1 MRRFLGQGV
10 FAVGMAALVLAPT
23 ASGGGSTAGAAG
35 VTVTTRGTSTTTTG
49 SSATTQGT
57 QPPGTPSG
65 TPPTLT
71 VTPSTNLVTG
81 QVVSVSGTG
90 FTATPTGSAIA
101 MAECIA
107 GALGQTGCDLGNLGY
122 PTADANGGF
131 TVPFTVHRTIL
142 VGGQTVHCDDAPG
155 TCILGASLISDFGR
169 SAFVALSFDPNAPRP
184 SPQVAVTPKT
194 NLRNGDTVTVSGSGY
209 LPNQSLS
216 VSECAVGS
224 PYCSPEIY
232 LGEEAG
238 LAVGTDGTFSV
249 ELPLRIR
256 QLSAIDGPT
265 DCLAATCE
273 IRVRSYED
281 PDYDVAVA
289 IAFDPTQP
297 LPPVPTAHATPDQG
311 LVDHQVVTVTGENFE
326 AGQVSVRE
334 CLATND
340 GCRYLNIDATA
351 GNDGR
356 VSIAV
361 PVRRTVRQYSS
372 NGDAPVYQDCAVVA
386 CNLVL
391 DSYTNFF
398 SQSVTIPLGFDATQP
413 LPPPPTVT
421 ADPATNLP
429 FRTTISVTGH
439 GFSANQFVYAAMC
452 LQTDTAGRCGGYANG
467 QTDANGDVTLAIS
480 VSRRANG
487 YDGTVLD
494 CVEAGTRCTVQIQ
507 SDDDEVARAAI
518 TFDPNAP
525 IPPTPTVQVD
535 PTTNLGWIQTVKV
548 TGSGFGP
555 NEQVLL
561 QECTDVTLPGPVA
574 TADVVGPV
582 FSQCAGYD
590 YNNIPTADAE
600 GNLSRDFRAR
610 KIITNGSSD
619 PIDCSAAPGTCYLE
633 VAHFDAFGATNPA
646 HVPLSFDPTTPQPP
660 GPPVTVTPAVGLSD
674 GAVVTVAGSGF
685 TPNTS
690 IGMAVC
696 AGTIRSISNCD
707 LSTSSIGSADSSGG
721 FQRQFT
727 VRDHISTNAGTFD
740 CAAAPGACVLGVA
753 NINDYIEF
761 SLTPLSFGP
770 DISISDVTVEEGTGA
785 NTPLPAMVHLS
796 QAATRPVS
804 VHWETTD
811 GSAVSGQDYFGS
823 AGDLII
829 PAGQTDAAVPA
840 DIVAD
845 AMDERTERFG
855 ITLSNAIGGPLVHA
869 TARVKIHDDDRE
881 PRITAGDMTVT
892 EGDSG
897 NSIGFVPVWLSN
909 PSSRDVVISYKTH
922 HGSAR
927 SGSDFVRSRGE
938 LTIAPGWAGGFIVI
952 PIVGD
957 HDREKTESFTVEL
970 RDATNASIGDDTATE
985 TIRDND

>member
-10 FAVGMAALVLAPT
+10 FALGMAALVLAPT
-23 ASGGGSTAGAAG
+23 ASGGGSSAGAAG
-35 VTVTTRGTSTTTTG
+35 VSVTTQGT
-49 SSATTQGT
+49 SATTQGT
-57 QPPGTPSG
+57 QLPGPPSG

-90 FTATPTGSAIA
+90 FNATPSGSTIG

-122 PTADANGGF
+122 PTADANGAF

-155 TCILGASLISDFGR
+155 TCILGASLVSDFGR

-184 SPQVAVTPKT
+184 SPQVQVTPKT

-209 LPNQSLS
+209 LPHQSLS

-232 LGEEAG
+232 LGDNAD
-238 LAVGTDGTFSV
+238 LAVGTDGTFSAQ
-249 ELPLRIR
+249 LPLRIR

-265 DCLAATCE
+265 DCLAVACE
-273 IRVRSYED
+273 IRVRSYQD

-289 IAFDPTQP
+289 ITFDPTQT
-297 LPPVPTAHATPDQG
+297 LPPAPTAHATPDQG

-340 GCRYLNIDATA
+340 GCRYLNIDRTA
-351 GNDGR
+351 GNDGT
-356 VSIAV
+356 VSIPV
-361 PVRRTVRQYSS
+361 PVRRTVRQYST
-372 NGDAPVYQDCAVVA
+372 NGAAPVYQDCAVVA

-391 DSYTNFF
+391 DNYTNFF
-398 SQSVTIPLGFDATQP
+398 SQSVTIPLGFDANQP

-421 ADPATNLP
+421 VDPATNLP
-429 FRTTISVTGH
+429 FRTTVSATGH
-439 GFSANQFVYAAMC
+439 GFGPNQYVYAEMC
-452 LQTDTAGRCGGYANG
+452 LQSDTAGRCGGYAEG
-467 QTDANGDVTLAIS
+467 QTDVNGDVTLAIS

-487 YDGTVLD
+487 YDGTILD
-494 CVEAGTRCTVQIQ
+494 CLDAGTQCTVQIQ
-507 SDDDEVARAAI
+507 SDDDEVARAAL
-518 TFDPNAP
+518 TFDPNGP
-525 IPPTPTVQVD
+525 VPPTPTVQVD
-535 PTTNLGWIQTVKV
+535 PTTNLGWIQTVNV

-561 QECTDVTLPGPVA
+561 QECTDVTFPGGVA
-574 TADVVGPV
+574 AADVGGPV
-582 FSQCAGYD
+582 FTQCAGYD
-590 YNNIPTADAE
+590 FNNVPTADGN

-610 KIITNGSSD
+610 KIITNGSSA

-633 VAHFDAFGATNPA
+633 VAHFDDFGATNPA
-646 HVPLSFDPTTPQPP
+646 HIPLSFDPTTPQPP
-660 GPPVTVTPAVGLSD
+660 GPPVTVTPATGLSD
-674 GAVVTVAGSGF
+674 RAVVTVAGSGF
-685 TPNTS
+685 TPNTA

-707 LSTSSIGSADSSGG
+707 LSTSSIGSADSSGA
-721 FQRQFT
+721 FQREFT
-727 VRDHISTNAGTFD
+727 VRDHISTGAGTFD

-770 DISISDVTVEEGTGA
+770 DISISDVTVDEGTGA
-785 NTPLPAMVHLS
+785 NTPLPATVHLS
-796 QAATRPVS
+796 QASARPVS
-804 VHWETTD
+804 VHWATND
-811 GSAVSGQDYFGS
+811 GSAISGQDFLGS

-829 PAGQTDAAVPA
+829 PAGQTDASLPI
-840 DIVAD
+840 DIVGD
-845 AMDERTERFG
+845 AVDERTERFG
-855 ITLSNAIGGPLVHA
+855 ITLSNANGGPLVDA

-881 PRITAGDMTVT
+881 PRISAGDMTVT

-909 PSSRDVVISYKTH
+909 PSSRDIVISYKTH

-938 LTIAPGWAGGFIVI
+938 LTIGAGWAGGFIVI

-970 RDATNASIGDDTATE
+970 TDATHASIGDDIATE